1 MTASRSITHK
11 TWVVLLL
18 VAALL
23 VALNSVVF
31 AQDAPIKIGIMG
43 PFTGPVA
50 SIGTEQLNWA
60 KLAVAD
66 FNAATSMNVELV
78 EGDTQ
83 LDPAIAVTV
92 AESLIADADVYGVV
106 GPAGSQ
112 EMEATGQQFADASL
126 VQVANSATRPS
137 LSMSGWNT
145 FFRVVPT
152 DADQGPTIGNFLA
165 NELGVT
171 SLYVIDDQTSYSV
184 GLADEA
190 IAAFEA
196 AGGTLAGRESVTQD
210 DGDFSTLVTLIQATG
225 AEAIFF
231 PGQIASQ
238 GAIIARNMQ
247 EQGYDAILFGADGFQ
262 SVDDF
267 ILGAGGAAEGAYVSA
282 FAPDIHELESSADV
296 VTRFGEEY
304 GEFGTFGPPSYAA
317 TMVILEAIQ
326 RASDAGDLSREA
338 VRAEVANT
346 NVELSVMGTP
356 LAFDENGDVLNAQFY
371 IFQVQGDNFV
381 YLPVEGD
388 AESTEATPE
397 ATASS

>member
-1 MTASRSITHK
+1 MSRRMLML
-11 TWVVLLL
+11 VLFALVL
-18 VAALL
+18 VAFNA
-23 VALNSVVF
+23 VVV
-31 AQDAPIKIGIMG
+31 AQDTPIKVAIMG
-43 PFTGPVA
+43 PFTGPAA

-60 KLAVAD
+60 KLAVED
-66 FNAATSMNVELV
+66 FNAATGWNVELV

-92 AESLIADADVYGVV
+92 AESLIADPDIYGLV

-112 EMEATGQQFADASL
+112 EVEAIQTMLQDAQL
-126 VQVANSATRPS
+126 VHVANSATRPS
-137 LSMSGWNT
+137 LSTTGFDT

-152 DADQGPTIGNFLA
+152 DAVQGPTVADFIA

-190 IAAFEA
+190 SAAFEA
-196 AGGTLAGRESVTQD
+196 AGGTIAGRESVTQD
-210 DGDFSTLVTLIQATG
+210 DVDFSSLVTVIGSSG
-225 AEAIFF
+225 AGAIFF

-238 GAIIARNMQ
+238 GALLARQMQ
-247 EQGYDAILFGADGFQ
+247 EQGVTAILFGADGFQ

-267 ILGAGGAAEGAYVSA
+267 IAGAAGATEGAYVSA

-296 VTRFGEEY
+296 VARFEEEY

-326 RASDAGDLSREA
+326 RASEAGDLSREA

-346 NVELSVMGTP
+346 NIEMSVMGGP
-356 LAFDENGDVLNAQFY
+356 LAFDENGDVQNAAFY

-381 YLPVEGD
+381 YIPVES
-388 AESTEATPE
+388 EEEMATPE
-397 ATASS
+397 ATPES